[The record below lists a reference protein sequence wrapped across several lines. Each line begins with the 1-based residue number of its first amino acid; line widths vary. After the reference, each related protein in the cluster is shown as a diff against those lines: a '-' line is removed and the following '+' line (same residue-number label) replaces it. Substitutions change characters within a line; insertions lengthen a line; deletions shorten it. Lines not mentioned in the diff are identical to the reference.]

1 MEMQG
6 ICRSGVLIA
15 LFSALLGPTAATAQQ
30 SAGPEDGKQ
39 VIIETYAPSFEAGRP
54 ALARRVRRVTT
65 VTNDGSQTV
74 EETEER
80 NPASP
85 SEPLRVIRRSV
96 TTVRRTGAES
106 YVSERQV
113 FELDVN
119 GRLVPVLSQTERTSS
134 K

>member
-1 MEMQG
+1 MQG

-15 LFSALLGPTAATAQQ
+15 LFSVLLGPTAATAQQ

-39 VIIETYAPSFEAGRP
+39 VITETYAPSPEGGRL

-80 NPASP
+80 NPALL

-106 YVSERQV
+106 YVSERQL